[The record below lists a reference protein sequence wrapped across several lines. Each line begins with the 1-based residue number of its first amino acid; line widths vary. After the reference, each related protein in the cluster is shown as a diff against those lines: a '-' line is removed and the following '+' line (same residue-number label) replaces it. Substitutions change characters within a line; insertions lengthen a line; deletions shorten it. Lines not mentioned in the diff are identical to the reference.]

1 MSANLSTMGERIRMF
16 RKDAGLTQADLAREL
31 GLGRAAVNKYE
42 NGTIENIPLTTIEHM
57 AEIFNVS
64 PAEIVGWDTP
74 DANLSTK
81 ERAKLYINHVYG
93 SQVLFIVD
101 MLSQMN
107 QKGLN
112 RVQVFCQ
119 DMKELYSKSGE

>member
-1 MSANLSTMGERIRMF
+1 MSTNLSTMGERIRMF
-16 RKDAGLTQADLAREL
+16 REDVGLIQADLAKEL
-31 GLGRAAVNKYE
+31 GLGRATINKYE
-42 NGTIENIPLTTIEHM
+42 NGIIENIPLNTIEHM
-57 AEIFNVS
+57 AEIFNVL

-74 DANLSTK
+74 DANLSIK

-101 MLSQMN
+101 MLGQMN

>member
-1 MSANLSTMGERIRMF
+1 MSANLSTTGERIRMF
-16 RKDAGLTQADLAREL
+16 REGVGLTQADLAKEL
-31 GLGRAAVNKYE
+31 GLGRAAINKYE
-42 NGTIENIPLTTIEHM
+42 NGTIKNIPLTTIEHM
-57 AEIFNVS
+57 AEIFNVP

-74 DANLSTK
+74 DANLPTK

-119 DMKELYSKSGE
+119 DMKEIYSKSGE

>member
-16 RKDAGLTQADLAREL
+16 REDVGLTQTDLAKEL
-31 GLGRAAVNKYE
+31 GLGRAAINKYE
-42 NGTIENIPLTTIEHM
+42 NGIIENIPLTKIEHM
-57 AEIFNVS
+57 AEIFNVP
-64 PAEIVGWDTP
+64 PAEIVGWDIP
-74 DANLSTK
+74 DANLSAK

-101 MLSQMN
+101 ILSQMN

-119 DMKELYSKSGE
+119 DMKEIYSKSGE

>member
-16 RKDAGLTQADLAREL
+16 RENTGLIQADLAKEV
-31 GLGRAAVNKYE
+31 GLGRAAINKYE
-42 NGTIENIPLTTIEHM
+42 NGIIENIPLNTIERM
-57 AEIFNVS
+57 AEIFNVP

-74 DANLSTK
+74 DANLPTE
-81 ERAKLYINHVYG
+81 ERAELYINHVYG
-93 SQVLFIVD
+93 SQVVFIVD

-107 QKGLN
+107 QKGLS

-119 DMKELYSKSGE
+119 DMKEIYPKSGE